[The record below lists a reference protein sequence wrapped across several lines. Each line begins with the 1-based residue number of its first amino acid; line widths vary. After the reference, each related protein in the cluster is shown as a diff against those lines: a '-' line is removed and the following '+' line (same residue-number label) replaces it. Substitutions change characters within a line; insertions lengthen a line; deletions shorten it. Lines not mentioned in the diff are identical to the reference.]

1 MKTHKRL
8 YATLCILFTLGKALA
23 QEASITGII
32 TDSLTSETLPGVS
45 VIVKGTLNGTASDM
59 NGKFEIKL
67 RDGNNV
73 IREGNNAILVFKY
86 LGYKEKQI
94 AIAGSSVINVSL
106 SPETNAIKEIVVTA
120 LGISQE
126 KKKLGY
132 AVQEIKGE
140 KLTIARDNNFL
151 NNLSGNIAGAQ
162 VTGSSGGVGSSA
174 NIILRGY
181 KSLTGTSQPLFVI
194 DGIPYNNSS
203 GNIGE
208 GNTQA
213 DYGNAA
219 SNINP
224 DDVESISVL
233 KGAAATA
240 IYGARGSNGVILI
253 TTKSAKN
260 RKDNQIKGLG
270 VDYNLNVG
278 FETPFVVPK
287 FQNKYGQGKKGQ
299 FQWVDGNGGGIY
311 DDYDQSWGPEL
322 DNGLLIDQFTGKAQP
337 WVSQKNNYQDF
348 LQTGRVMT
356 NNIALSGANDK
367 GYLRAS
373 YTNFD
378 QKGMIP
384 NNDLKKNTVSV
395 NAGADITEK
404 FNVSS
409 VITYVNE
416 RSTNR
421 SKVGYGNETSGYDN
435 PLNQFIWGGRNLDWN
450 YLKDHYQVT
459 NPDETHSQINWLG
472 YYSNNPYWLINKN
485 TNSFQRDRYTGS
497 LALRYKLAPWLTAQ
511 GRLLSDF
518 YTQQIKE
525 RTAIGTWGAIQS
537 LGGYNQTDASRGE
550 LNKELLLFLNTDL
563 STKISVDATVGAN
576 QRTDKVQNNYLEVQG
591 LFKEDVYSTD
601 NAINSPIETNF
612 ISNKRINSLFGSA
625 NVTYNRAVSLGGTY
639 RTDWTSTLVK
649 GNPFSYYSV
658 SGTWSFTETFKFAK
672 WFSFGK
678 VRANYAKVGSDVAP
692 YSLYNVMNKGDKFDG
707 VYPFTNPTIKY
718 DPNLQ
723 PEDTKSIE
731 LGTELKFFQNR
742 LGLDITYYNAT
753 TYNQIFTVGV
763 SASSGYTG
771 ALLNGGSINNKGV
784 EIQVYGSP
792 IRNEKGLNWDIL
804 LNYTKNVNKVVEID
818 PSGRVKQYALSSLF
832 GTIIYAEEGKPF
844 GTIYG
849 YKMQRDAAGH
859 IIVDSKGRPKTT
871 SERYDLG
878 NASPD
883 FLASITNTFSHKN
896 VMISFLI
903 DSRIG
908 GKIFSG
914 TNFYGAY
921 AGQFDYTLEGRD
933 GTYIVPNSVKED
945 PANPGQYLP
954 NDIQLSAESYWT
966 SNSNRLDE
974 FVYDAT
980 FVKLR
985 QATIAYKLPGTWV
998 KKIKLQDITLSVYGR
1013 NLWLIH
1019 SKLPNVDP
1027 ETAFSPGT
1035 AGLGVEYIQA
1045 PSARTIGFSISAKF

>member
-1 MKTHKRL
+1 METHKRL
-8 YATLCILFTLGKALA
+8 LVTLFILFFAGGITA
-23 QEASITGII
+23 QEKIISGVISDSIT
-32 TDSLTSETLPGVS
+32 LETLPGVS
-45 VIVKGTLNGTASDM
+45 VIEKGTLNGAASDN
-59 NGKFEIKL
+59 NGKFELKL
-67 RDGNNV
+67 KDGNNAV
-73 IREGNNAILVFKY
+73 LVFKY
-86 LGYKEKQI
+86 MGYREKEI
-94 AIAGSSVINVSL
+94 AVSGSSAALSVFL
-106 SPETNAIKEIVVTA
+106 SPESNSMKEVVVTA
-120 LGISQE
+120 LGISKE

-140 KLTIARDNNFL
+140 KLTVARDNNFL

-181 KSLTGTSQPLFVI
+181 KSLTGTSQPLFVV

-208 GNTQA
+208 GGTQA

-253 TTKSAKN
+253 TTKSAQSRKN
-260 RKDNQIKGLG
+260 NHIKGIG

-278 FETPFVVPK
+278 FESPFVVPA

-299 FQWVDGNGGGIY
+299 FQWVDGNGSGIY

-322 DNGLLIDQFTGKAQP
+322 DQGLLIDQFSGKAQP
-337 WVSQKNNYQDF
+337 WVSQKNNYRDF

-367 GYLRAS
+367 GYFRAS

-395 NAGADITEK
+395 NAGTDITDK
-404 FNVSS
+404 LNVSS

-416 RSTNR
+416 RSDNR
-421 SKVGYGNETSGYDN
+421 SKVGYGNENSGYDN

-450 YLKDHYQVT
+450 YLRDHYQIT
-459 NPDETHSQINWLG
+459 NPDETHTQTNWLG
-472 YYSNNPYWLINKN
+472 YYSNNPYWLLNKN
-485 TNSFQRDRYTGS
+485 TNSFRRDRYTGAITLS
-497 LALRYKLAPWLTAQ
+497 YKLTPWLIAQ
-511 GRLLSDF
+511 GRILNDF

-525 RTAIGTWGAIQS
+525 RTAIGTWGAVQS
-537 LGGYNQTDASRGE
+537 LGGYNQTDAKRGE
-550 LNKELLLFLNTDL
+550 LNKELLLLLNKEL
-563 STKISVDATVGAN
+563 SDKISIDATFGGN
-576 QRTDKVQNNYLEVQG
+576 RRTDKVQNNYLVVQG
-591 LFKEDVYSTD
+591 LFKEDLYSTD
-601 NAINSPIETNF
+601 NAVNSPIETNF
-612 ISNKRINSLFGSA
+612 ISDKRINSLFGSA
-625 NVTYNRAVSLGGTY
+625 NVTFVRALSVGGTY

-658 SGTWSFTETFKFAK
+658 SSAWTFSETFKTPS

-678 VRANYAKVGSDVAP
+678 IRANYAKVGSDVAP
-692 YSLYNVMNKGDKFDG
+692 YSLYNVMNKGTKFDG
-707 VYPFTNPTIKY
+707 VYPFSNPTIKF

-731 LGTELKFFQNR
+731 LGTELKFFKNR
-742 LGLDITYYNAT
+742 LGIDITYYDAK

-771 ALLNGGSINNKGV
+771 ALLNGGSISNKGV
-784 EIQVYGSP
+784 EIQVYASP
-792 IRNEKGLNWDIL
+792 VKQAGGLNWDIL
-804 LNYTKNVNKVVEID
+804 LNYTKNVNKVIEID
-818 PSGRVKQYALSSLF
+818 PSGRVQQYALSTLF
-832 GTIIYAEEGKPF
+832 GTIVYAEEGKPF
-844 GTIYG
+844 GSIYG
-849 YKMQRDAAGH
+849 YKMLRDDAGH

-871 SERYDLG
+871 SERYELG
-878 NASPD
+878 NASPK
-883 FLASITNTFSHKN
+883 FLAGITNTLGYKN
-896 VMISFLI
+896 FVFTFLI
-903 DSRIG
+903 DSKVG

-914 TNFYGAY
+914 TNLYGSY

-945 PANPGQYLP
+945 PAHPGQYIE
-954 NDIQLSAESYWT
+954 NDIQLSAETYWT
-966 SNSNRLDE
+966 SNLNRLDE

-980 FVKLR
+980 YVKLR
-985 QATIAYKLPGTWV
+985 QASIGYKLPDAWT
-998 KKIKLQDITLSVYGR
+998 KKIKLQDIQLSVYGR
-1013 NLWLIH
+1013 NLWLIY
-1019 SKLPNVDP
+1019 SALPNVDP

-1045 PSARTIGFSISAKF
+1045 PSARTIGFSVNAKF

>member
-1 MKTHKRL
+1 MKKNHNRL
-8 YATLCILFTLGKALA
+8 LALILFTMLKITSLVA
-23 QEASITGII
+23 QEKVISGTIS
-32 TDSLTSETLPGVS
+32 DSATSETLPGVS
-45 VIVKGTLNGTASDM
+45 VIQKGTTNGTASDI

-67 RDGNNV
+67 K
-73 IREGNNAILVFKY
+73 EGSSDVLVFKY
-86 LGYKEKQI
+86 LGYKEKEVS
-94 AIAGSSVINVSL
+94 ASASSVVTVLLAAESNSM
-106 SPETNAIKEIVVTA
+106 KEVVVTA

-132 AVQEIKGE
+132 AVQEVKGD
-140 KLTIARDNNFL
+140 KLTVARDNNFL
-151 NNLSGNIAGAQ
+151 NNLSGNVAGAQ
-162 VTGSSGGVGSSA
+162 ITSSSGGVGSSA

-181 KSLTGTSQPLFVI
+181 KSLTGSSQPLFVV

-224 DDVESISVL
+224 DDIESISVL

-240 IYGARGSNGVILI
+240 IYGSRGSNGVILI
-253 TTKSAKN
+253 TTKSAKS
-260 RKDNQIKGLG
+260 RKDNKTKGIG

-287 FQNKYGQGKKGQ
+287 FQDEYGQGKKGQ
-299 FQWVDGNGGGIY
+299 FQWVDGLGSGIY
-311 DDYDQSWGPEL
+311 DDYDQSWGPPL
-322 DNGLLIDQFTGKAQP
+322 DQGLLIDQFSGKAQP
-337 WVSQKNNYQDF
+337 WVSQKNNYRDF

-356 NNIALSGANDK
+356 NNVALSGANDK
-367 GYLRAS
+367 GYFRAS

-384 NNDLKKNTVSV
+384 NNDLKKNTVSINSGV
-395 NAGADITEK
+395 DVTDK

-416 RSTNR
+416 RSDNR
-421 SKVGYGNETSGYDN
+421 SKVGYGNDNSGYDN

-450 YLKDHYQVT
+450 YLRDNYQLT
-459 NPDETHSQINWLG
+459 NPDGTHTQTNWLG
-472 YYSNNPYWLINKN
+472 YYSNNPYWLVNKN
-485 TNSFQRDRYTGS
+485 TNSFKRDRYTGS
-497 LALRYKLAPWLTAQ
+497 VTLRYKLTSWLTAQ
-511 GRLLSDF
+511 GRVLNDF
-518 YTQQIKE
+518 YSQQIKE
-525 RTAIGTWGAIQS
+525 RTAIGTWGTVQS
-537 LGGYNQTDASRGE
+537 LGGYNQTDATRGE
-550 LNKELLLFLNTDL
+550 LNKELLLLFNKDVNE
-563 STKISVDATVGAN
+563 KISVDAMLGGN
-576 QRTDKVQNNYLEVQG
+576 MRTDKVQTNYLNVQG

-601 NAINSPIETNF
+601 NAINAPVQTNY
-612 ISNKRINSLFGSA
+612 ISDKRINSLFGSA
-625 NVTYNRAVSLGGTY
+625 NITYARAISVGGTY

-658 SGTWSFTETFKFAK
+658 SGTWSFTESIKFPK

-678 VRANYAKVGSDVAP
+678 IRANYAKVGSDVAP
-692 YSLYNVMNKGDKFDG
+692 YSLYNVMTKGTQFGDI
-707 VYPFTNPTIKY
+707 YPFYNPTTKY

-731 LGTELKFFQNR
+731 VGTELKFFQNR
-742 LGLDITYYNAT
+742 LGIDVTYYDAK

-763 SASSGYTG
+763 SSSSGYTG
-771 ALLNGGSINNKGV
+771 ALLNGGSISNKGI
-784 EIQVYGSP
+784 EIQLYGSP
-792 IRNEKGLNWDIL
+792 VRHEQNGFNWDIMM
-804 LNYTKNVNKVVEID
+804 NYTKNVNKVIEID
-818 PSGRVKQYALSSLF
+818 PSGRVKQYALSNLF

-849 YKMQRDAAGH
+849 YKMMRDEQGR

-871 SERYDLG
+871 SDRQDLG

-883 FLASITNTFSHKN
+883 FLASITNTFMYKN
-896 VMISFLI
+896 IILSFLI
-903 DSRIG
+903 DAKVG
-908 GKIFSG
+908 GKVFSG
-914 TNFYGAY
+914 TNYYGAY

-945 PANPGQYLP
+945 PSNPGQYIP
-954 NDIQLSAESYWT
+954 NDIQLSAENYWT
-966 SNSNRLDE
+966 SNSNRYDE
-974 FVYDAT
+974 YVYDAT
-980 FVKLR
+980 YVKFR
-985 QATIAYKLPGTWV
+985 QASIGYKLPTNWV
-998 KKIKLQDITLSVYGR
+998 QKLKLEDITLSVYAR
-1013 NLWLIH
+1013 NLWLIY

-1045 PSARTIGFSISAKF
+1045 PSARTFGFSVRAKF

>member
-1 MKTHKRL
+1 MKKQYTRL
-8 YATLCILFTLGKALA
+8 LSLTLFALLTIGNLMA
-23 QEASITGII
+23 QEKII
-32 TDSLTSETLPGVS
+32 NGTISDSVTLETLPGVS
-45 VIVKGTLNGTASDM
+45 IIQKGTTNGAASDM
-59 NGKFEIKL
+59 SGKFTLKL
-67 RDGNNV
+67 K
-73 IREGNNAILVFKY
+73 EGSSSVLVFKY
-86 LGYKEKQI
+86 IGYKEKEI
-94 AIAGSSVINVSL
+94 TVSESATISVSL
-106 SPETNAIKEIVVTA
+106 AQETNAIKEVVVTA

-132 AVQEIKGE
+132 AVQEVKGD

-162 VTGSSGGVGSSA
+162 ITSSSGGVGSSA

-194 DGIPYNNSS
+194 DGIPYNNAS

-208 GNTQA
+208 GVTQA

-224 DDVESISVL
+224 DDIESVSVL

-240 IYGARGSNGVILI
+240 IYGSRGSNGVILI
-253 TTKSAKN
+253 TTKSAKS
-260 RKDNQIKGLG
+260 RKDNQVKGLG

-287 FQNKYGQGKKGQ
+287 FQNQYGQGKKGQ
-299 FQWVDGNGGGIY
+299 FQWVDGNGNGVY
-311 DDYDQSWGPEL
+311 DDYDQSWGPPL
-322 DNGLLIDQFTGKAQP
+322 DQGLLIDQFSGKAQP
-337 WVSQKNNYQDF
+337 WVSQKNNYKDF
-348 LQTGRVMT
+348 LQTGRVVT

-367 GYLRAS
+367 GYFRAS

-384 NNDLKKNTVSV
+384 NNDLKKNTISANSGV
-395 NAGADITEK
+395 DITDK

-416 RSTNR
+416 HSDNR
-421 SKVGYGNETSGYDN
+421 SKVGYGNDNSGYDN
-435 PLNQFIWGGRNLDWN
+435 PMNQFVWGGRNMDWN

-459 NPDETHSQINWLG
+459 NPDGTHSQTNWLG
-472 YYSNNPYWLINKN
+472 YYSNNPYWLTNNN
-485 TNSFQRDRYTGS
+485 TNSYKRDRYTGS
-497 LALRYKLAPWLTAQ
+497 ITLRYKLASWLTAQ
-511 GRLLSDF
+511 GRILDDY

-525 RTAIGTWGAIQS
+525 RTAIGTWGTVQS
-537 LGGYNQTDASRGE
+537 LGGYNQTDVIRGE
-550 LNKELLLFLNTDL
+550 LNKELLLLLNKDINNKL
-563 STKISVDATVGAN
+563 SIDATLGGN
-576 QRTDKVQNNYLEVQG
+576 SRTDQYQSNYLTVQG

-601 NAINSPIETNF
+601 NAINSPIQSNF
-612 ISNKRINSLFGSA
+612 ISNKKINSLFGSA
-625 NVTYNRAVSLGGTY
+625 NVTYAHAISLGGTY

-649 GNPFSYYSV
+649 GNPFSYYSI
-658 SGTWSFTETFKFAK
+658 SSAWSFTESFKLPK

-678 VRANYAKVGSDVAP
+678 IRANYAKVGSDVAP
-692 YSLYNVMNKGDKFDG
+692 YSLYNVMSKGTSFDG
-707 VYPFTNPTIKY
+707 VYPFSNPLTKY

-723 PEDTKSIE
+723 PEDTKSVE

-742 LGLDITYYNAT
+742 LGIDVTYYDAK

-763 SASSGYTG
+763 SSASGYTG
-771 ALLNGGSINNKGV
+771 ALLNGGSISNKGL
-784 EIQVYGSP
+784 EIQLYVAP
-792 IRNEKGLNWDIL
+792 IRHEPNGFNWDIL

-818 PSGRVKQYALSSLF
+818 PTGRVQQYALSSLF
-832 GTIIYAEEGKPF
+832 GTIVYAEEGKPF

-849 YKMQRDAAGH
+849 YEMMRDDQGH
-859 IIVDSKGRPKTT
+859 IIVDSKGRPKTS
-871 SERYDLG
+871 SERHDLG
-878 NASPD
+878 NASPKY
-883 FLASITNTFSHKN
+883 LASITNTFTYKN
-896 VMISFLI
+896 FLFSFLI
-903 DSRIG
+903 DSKVG

-933 GTYIVPNSVKED
+933 GSYIVPNSVKDD
-945 PANPGQYLP
+945 PAHPGQYIP
-954 NDIQLSAESYWT
+954 NDIHLSAESYWT
-966 SNSNRLDE
+966 SNTNRHDE

-985 QATIAYKLPGTWV
+985 QATIGYKLPNQWV
-998 KKIKLQDITLSVYGR
+998 QKIKLQDVSLSLYGR
-1013 NLWLIH
+1013 NLWLMY
-1019 SKLPNVDP
+1019 SKVPNIDP

-1045 PSARTIGFSISAKF
+1045 PSARTFGFSVKAKF